1 MSEMT
6 IKQKQQ
12 AIRTS
17 LIISSV
23 MLMPAIIAA
32 IFSNSV
38 TILTDLV
45 QESSDTI
52 AILFSFFAIRKISR
66 GKNLDYNFGYGKLEG
81 FSSLFVAGVILLSLI
96 FVLINTFKGFTEPT
110 AITGF
115 GVWIAVATNL
125 LDGGISLFQWQKLKG
140 LLKGEVSPIIEGQA
154 SLYRSGFISSSIVSA
169 GLILAWLLQ
178 DFLIGK
184 LIDPIGGLILS
195 IYLGHTVFTLF
206 SSSMD
211 NLMDKTLEETLQ
223 IDILRAMALNF
234 EKYDELHD
242 IRSRR
247 SGSDVYIEVYVGFD
261 PETKMGE
268 VMENIQMLRK
278 AILEET
284 GKAHINIIPVTPEMT

>member
-1 MSEMT
+1 MSELT

-17 LIISSV
+17 LILSAV
-23 MLMPAIIAA
+23 MLIPAIVAA

-81 FSSLFVAGVILLSLI
+81 FSSLFVAAVILLSLI
-96 FVLINTFKGFTEPT
+96 FVLINTFKGFTEPM

-115 GVWIAVATNL
+115 GVWIAVGTNL
-125 LDGGISLFQWQKLKG
+125 LDGGISFFQWQKMRA
-140 LLKGEVSPIIEGQA
+140 LLKGESSPIIEGQA
-154 SLYRSGFISSSIVSA
+154 GLYRAGFFSSTIVSV

-184 LIDPIGGLILS
+184 LIDPIGGLILA

-206 SSSMD
+206 STSMD
-211 NLMDKTLEETLQ
+211 NLMDKTLEEGLQ
-223 IDILRAMALNF
+223 ISILRAMALNF

-247 SGSDVYIEVYVGFD
+247 SGSDIYIEVYLGFD
-261 PETKMGE
+261 DDSKMGE
-268 VMENIQMLRK
+268 VMANIRQLRE

-284 GKAHINIIPVTPEMT
+284 GKAYVNIIPVPLEMG